1 MTGSGAPKG
10 KAFVVGAGLAG
21 LSAAVLLAGRGAAV
35 TLVEAS
41 GQAGGRCRSYFD
53 AAIDGVID
61 NGNHL
66 VLSGNRAVQD
76 YLARIG
82 ARGAL
87 AGPPRAEFAFV
98 DLRAKKD
105 VERWTLRPNE
115 GRIPYWI
122 TRSARRVPGTRAA
135 DYAKYLPLLWADRKT
150 PIGALIADRG
160 PLWQRLMQP
169 FLLAALN
176 TAPEESSA
184 ALAGAVLRET
194 LVKGG
199 RFYRPRIAHPTLA
212 AAFVDPALQF
222 LNGRNAALLMGTR
235 LRGVTFNGRR
245 AMALNTAE
253 ATLPVSPN
261 DVVVL
266 AVPPWAAADLIPGL
280 VVPDDFRAIVNA
292 HFKMAA
298 PAGTP
303 PILGVVGGTAEW
315 IFSFSDRISV
325 TVSGA
330 DAIVDEDREDLA
342 VRIWAD
348 VSRALGFSAPMPAWQ
363 IVKEKR
369 ATFAATP
376 EQDARRPAA
385 RTQWRNLFLAGDWTQ
400 TGLPATIEGALR
412 SGEVAAAL
420 ALKHLSLIMAS

>member
-1 MTGSGAPKG
+1 MSSDARRAPKAYVVGGGLSGLCAATLLASRGVSVELIEGAP
-10 KAFVVGAGLAG
+10 
-21 LSAAVLLAGRGAAV
+21 
-35 TLVEAS
+35 
-41 GQAGGRCRSYFD
+41 QAGGRCRSYFD
-53 AAIDGVID
+53 AAMGGVID

-76 YLARIG
+76 YLSRIG
-82 ARGAL
+82 ARNAL

-98 DLRAKKD
+98 DLRD
-105 VERWTLRPNE
+105 QTRWTLRPNE
-115 GRIPYWI
+115 GSVPWWVSR
-122 TRSARRVPGTRAA
+122 RQRRVPGTAAA
-135 DYAKYLPLLWADRKT
+135 DYMKYAPLMWANRAARIDSVVK
-150 PIGALIADRG
+150 DRG
-160 PLWQRLMQP
+160 LLWQRLMHP

-194 LVKGG
+194 LAKGG

-212 AAFVDPALQF
+212 AAFVDPALRY
-222 LNGRNAALLMGTR
+222 LDEKGASVRLSTR
-235 LRGVTFNGRR
+235 LRGLTLGARA
-245 AMALNTAE
+245 AMALDVPG
-253 ATLPVSPN
+253 ATLPVSAH

-266 AVPPWAAADLIPGL
+266 AVPPWAAAELVPDL

-292 HFKMAA
+292 HFKMTA
-298 PAGTP
+298 PAGAP
-303 PILGVVGGTAEW
+303 PLLGVIGGTAEW
-315 IFSFSDRISV
+315 IFAFQDRISV

-330 DAIVDEDREDLA
+330 DAIVDQDRETLA

-348 VSRALGFSAPMPAWQ
+348 VARALGITAPMPAWQ

-376 EQDARRPAA
+376 QQDARRPDAKT
-385 RTQWRNLFLAGDWTQ
+385 RWRNLYLAGDWTQ

-412 SGEVAAAL
+412 SGETAAAL
-420 ALKHLSLIMAS
+420 ALRHLSL

>member
-1 MTGSGAPKG
+1 MTG
-10 KAFVVGAGLAG
+10 KAYVVGAGLAG
-21 LSAAVLLAGRGAAV
+21 LSAATILAARGVSV
-35 TLVEAS
+35 TLIEAA

-53 AAIDGVID
+53 AAIGGVID

-66 VLSGNRAVQD
+66 VLSGNRAVHA

-82 ARGAL
+82 AKDAL

-98 DLRAKKD
+98 DLRDNTHWMLK
-105 VERWTLRPNE
+105 PNE
-115 GRIPYWI
+115 GNLPFWI
-122 TRSARRVPGTRAA
+122 ARKHRRVPGSKTSDYVQYAA
-135 DYAKYLPLLWADRKT
+135 LLWADRKKR
-150 PIGALIADRG
+150 IGDVVKDRG

-176 TAPEESSA
+176 TEPEESSA

-194 LVKGG
+194 LAKGG

-212 AAFVDPALQF
+212 AAFIDPALAF
-222 LNGRNAALLMGTR
+222 LNAKDASLHLGARLRGMTLNGRSAMGLDT
-235 LRGVTFNGRR
+235 G
-245 AMALNTAE
+245 E
-253 ATLPVSPN
+253 ATVPVAAG
-261 DVVVL
+261 DAVVL
-266 AVPPWAAADLIPGL
+266 AVPPWAAADLLPGL
-280 VVPDDFRAIVNA
+280 TVPDDFRAIVNA

-298 PAGTP
+298 PAGAP
-303 PILGVVGGTAEW
+303 AILGVIGGTAEW
-315 IFSFSDRISV
+315 IFTFQDRISV

-330 DAIVDEDREDLA
+330 DAIVDKDREDLA
-342 VRIWAD
+342 LTVWAD
-348 VSRALGFSAPMPAWQ
+348 VTRALGITAPLPAWQ

-376 EQDARRPAA
+376 AQDARRPAA

-412 SGEVAAAL
+412 SGETAAAL
-420 ALKHLSLIMAS
+420 ALRHLSL